1 MGSNNAV
8 LMRAIRGPI
17 ILITLG
23 VLFTI
28 DYFGN
33 YRFYRT
39 WPVLLI
45 VFGAMKLLERISAGH
60 ADAGARPPQ
69 GGPV

>member
-1 MGSNNAV
+1 MGSNSV
-8 LMRAIRGPI
+8 LLIRAIRGPI
-17 ILITLG
+17 MLITLG
-23 VLFTI
+23 TLFTI
-28 DYFGN
+28 DYFGD

-45 VFGAMKLLERISAGH
+45 VFGAMKLLERICAGH
-60 ADAGARPPQ
+60 TDAGGRTTL

>member
-1 MGSNNAV
+1 MSSNSLMV
-8 LMRAIRGPI
+8 MRAIRGPI
-17 ILITLG
+17 LLITLG
-23 VLFTI
+23 TLFTI

-45 VFGAMKLLERISAGH
+45 VFGAMKLLERLCAPHAEAGP
-60 ADAGARPPQ
+60 RTTQ

>member
-1 MGSNNAV
+1 MSSNSAM

-17 ILITLG
+17 LLITLG
-23 VLFTI
+23 TLFTI

-45 VFGAMKLLERISAGH
+45 VFGAMKLLERLCAGH
-60 ADAGARPPQ
+60 AAGGSRATQ

>member
-1 MGSNNAV
+1 MSSNSAV

-23 VLFTI
+23 TLFAI

-45 VFGAMKLLERISAGH
+45 VFGAMKLLERLCAGR
-60 ADAGARPPQ
+60 AEGGLRTTQ

>member
-1 MGSNNAV
+1 MSSNRA
-8 LMRAIRGPI
+8 LLIRAIRGPI
-17 ILITLG
+17 VMITLG
-23 VLFTI
+23 TLFTI

-33 YRFYRT
+33 HRFYRT

-45 VFGAMKLLERISAGH
+45 VFGAMKLLERICAGH
-60 ADAGARPPQ
+60 ADAGPSTTQ

>member
-1 MGSNNAV
+1 MSSSSV
-8 LMRAIRGPI
+8 MLMRAIRGPI
-17 ILITLG
+17 LLITLG
-23 VLFTI
+23 TLFAI

-45 VFGAMKLLERISAGH
+45 VFGAMKLLERLCARH
-60 ADAGARPPQ
+60 AEASLGTTQ

>member
-1 MGSNNAV
+1 M
-8 LMRAIRGPI
+8 
-17 ILITLG
+17 ITLG
-23 VLFTI
+23 TLFTI

-33 YRFYRT
+33 HRFYRT

-45 VFGAMKLLERISAGH
+45 VFGAMKLLERICAGH
-60 ADAGARPPQ
+60 ADAGPSTTQ